1 MDRSNDSAAGSPGAL
16 FTGDDYQLVVD
27 AMYREEDRRELF
39 ERYNGIPAPSD
50 DQLERLGDL
59 ARRIGIY
66 IKAHGRDGGDSVAA
80 T

>member
-1 MDRSNDSAAGSPGAL
+1 MESPEPPAAVPSVPL

-27 AMYREEDRRELF
+27 AIYREEDRRELF
-39 ERYNGIPAPSD
+39 ERYNGFPAPED

-59 ARRIGIY
+59 ARRLRTY
-66 IKAHGRDGGDSVAA
+66 LSANEARTTDSESA